1 MNQSFE
7 MNIGESGHFDAKKR
21 LSVRLNRGHDEFIAG
36 SLFFFFSRFLR
47 GIFVT

>member
-21 LSVRLNRGHDEFIAG
+21 FSVRLKFGTIEW
-36 SLFFFFSRFLR
+36 
-47 GIFVT
+47 FVIVASKPYSE

>member
-21 LSVRLNRGHDEFIAG
+21 LSVRLNVAVPVHRRFSFVDDIVLD
-36 SLFFFFSRFLR
+36 SLL
-47 GIFVT
+47 V